1 MDVRLDLER
10 GEARELEVALEAQL
24 YELRVE
30 LARAALRDYKAEL
43 RGRLERLESVAAR
56 LKAADAAVH

>member
-1 MDVRLDLER
+1 MER

-43 RGRLERLESVAAR
+43 RGRLERLELVAAR
-56 LKAADAAVH
+56 LKAADAELH